1 MLITIV
7 ILSVLFAAAV
17 ALYLRASYV
26 NRRTTERLFHT
37 RRHHNEALAILRE
50 QKAAVRQLI
59 QLHQR
64 NEQQLETRAHR
75 AELQL
80 QVVDQLLVHVQ
91 AQLTEAEHA
100 YDVMHTDYETTARAL
115 EESQASP
122 TLLSQCATSMAIE
135 YGVVE
140 PELVENPMV
149 TGEVANRYDMQ
160 LPSVLKAEG
169 KTLDTEL

>member
-26 NRRTTERLFHT
+26 NRRTTERLVHT
-37 RRHHNEALAILRE
+37 RRHRTEALAMLRE
-50 QKAAVRQLI
+50 
-59 QLHQR
+59 
-64 NEQQLETRAHR
+64 QLETRAHR

-80 QVVDQLLVHVQ
+80 LVVDQLLVNVQ
-91 AQLTEAEHA
+91 AQLTEVEHA
-100 YDVMHTDYETTARAL
+100 YDVMYADYETTARAL
-115 EESQASP
+115 EESQANLA
-122 TLLSQCATSMAIE
+122 LLGQCATSMAIE
-135 YGVVE
+135 YGGVE

-169 KTLDTEL
+169 KTLDVEL